1 MFNPTSVR
9 LLTQRSV
16 LVLCWLAGG
25 AAGTLLAMD
34 SAQQAVP
41 RPARGTTWLRDPG
54 VSGHL
59 ILRPEDTYLTLDGT
73 NYSRSEL
80 LATYTWP
87 DNQVANAIVMKFDL
101 SAVPAGAVVTGAA
114 LHMAL
119 IDADKA
125 PESRYVVGVHK
136 ILHGNVDV
144 GVASGQTRDGV
155 NPWTASDCCF
165 SALPV
170 AQADISP
177 AFDRLAIDKAPG
189 FKSWT
194 VTGMVRQWV
203 ADSSSNFGL
212 LLNSDPTRKQDRYR
226 IFASADHPTTGLRPY
241 LAIAFHAPTST
252 DSTRPG
258 VTLTSPEGG
267 ATVSGAVPITA
278 SASDDVGVGG
288 VRFLVDGH
296 SVGVEDT
303 SAPYEVMWDTSKVA
317 PGAHTLTAIA
327 HDAAGNTR
335 SSAALTVTVSEP
347 SSGGGGAPPPP
358 SPPAPPPPPTPPPPP
373 PPPPGGPV
381 VFSSGWDTATG
392 NSAMAVGDGG
402 RWPNVW
408 EFNGGSNVQLMTVV
422 PEGPNGRN
430 ALRVQQ
436 RGSSF
441 AANVQIDNALPQST
455 DFFLRYYMRN
465 DDTSSA
471 GDHIVTADT
480 FKYSNLTYM
489 RKMGSP
495 SGWEFVMSLFGCGY
509 TYPIG
514 HWGPGIKLQNGA
526 WYRFEYFVDYV
537 ALDRVQVHP
546 RVYDASGALILSD
559 SEFRQSDFGGA
570 TWNGRS
576 DWTLASYYAAG
587 HSFCVNPEFTNDFG
601 LGNNGQ
607 QGAEDTG
614 GYWYFA
620 GFEIRT
626 DGWPGAM
633 AASGLLEQQRGELRE
648 VVAPVDPRVAAGTF
662 LEDRREAVL
671 LQHLD
676 GVPGV
681 RHQAIGH
688 ARAQPDELRAFLER
702 RVVEIGKMGGLPRG
716 RARRGGRRRG
726 GASSAAPQ

>member
-1 MFNPTSVR
+1 MFNPTSFR

-25 AAGTLLAMD
+25 AAGTLLAME
-34 SAQQAVP
+34 SAQQAIP
-41 RPARGTTWLRDPG
+41 RPAKTAAPWLVRDPG
-54 VSGHL
+54 VSSHL
-59 ILRPEDTYLTLDGT
+59 ILRPEDTYLTLDAA

-87 DNQVANAIVMKFDL
+87 DNRVANAIVMKFDL

-114 LHMAL
+114 LHVAL

-125 PESRYVVGVHK
+125 PEPRYVVGVHK

-144 GVASGQTRDGV
+144 GVASGLTRDGV
-155 NPWTASDCCF
+155 NPWTPSDCCF

-212 LLNSDPTRKQDRYR
+212 LLNSDATRRQDRYR

-241 LAIAFHAPTST
+241 LAIAFRAPASADRTPP
-252 DSTRPG
+252 D

-267 ATVSGAVPITA
+267 AAVSGAVPITA
-278 SASDDVGVGG
+278 SASDDVRVTG
-288 VRFLVDGH
+288 VRFLVDNH
-296 SVGVEDT
+296 SIGVEDT
-303 SAPYEVMWDTSKVA
+303 SAPYDVTWDTSNVA
-317 PGAHTLTAIA
+317 AGTYALTAIA

-335 SSAALTVTVSEP
+335 SSAAVTVTVSHR
-347 SSGGGGAPPPP
+347 SSFGGGAPPPP
-358 SPPAPPPPPTPPPPP
+358 APPPPPPPGPPPP
-373 PPPPGGPV
+373 PPPPGGAV
-381 VFSSGWDTATG
+381 VFSSSWDTATG
-392 NSAMAVGDGG
+392 NSATAVGDGG

-408 EFNGGSNVQLMTVV
+408 EFNRGSDVRLMTVV
-422 PEGPNGRN
+422 PGGPNGRN

-455 DFFLRYYMRN
+455 DFYLRYYMRN

-495 SGWEFVMSLFGCGY
+495 SGWDFVMSLFGCGY

-537 ALDRVQVHP
+537 APDRVQVHP

-559 SEFRQSDFGGA
+559 AEFRQSNFGEA
-570 TWNGRS
+570 AWNGRS

-587 HSFCVNPEFTNDFG
+587 HSFCVDPEFTNDFG

-607 QGAEDTG
+607 EGAEDTG
-614 GYWYFA
+614 GYWYFS

-633 AASGLLEQQRGELRE
+633 AAAGLLEQQRGELRE
-648 VVAPVDPRVAAGTF
+648 VVTPVDPRVAAGAF

-681 RHQAIGH
+681 RHQAVGH

-702 RVVEIGKMGGLPRG
+702 RVVEIGKMGGLPG
-716 RARRGGRRRG
+716 SRARRGGGRRG
-726 GASSAAPQ
+726 GASSAA